1 MKILKYSAIS
11 LLVIGALFAAAYFIK
26 TNDKSVIVYDTQKTL
41 ITSIEKKTVVT
52 GKVIPEDEVEIK
64 PQIQGIIDAI
74 FVEEGDLVKTGDLLA
89 KIKVVPNEQNLN
101 SAEGRLANSR
111 IVLKNADIEYNRNK
125 DLYEKGIIS
134 KQDFDNVQLRYNQ
147 SKLDVSN
154 AISDLQII
162 RSGSKGGAASANTN
176 IRATVPGTVLE
187 IPVEEGFQVIAS
199 NSFNAGTTIATIADL
214 NKMIFEGKVDEA
226 EVGKLKVGMPLEVS
240 LGAIEDQ
247 ALQAKLKFIAPKG
260 NEEQGAV
267 QFKIEADLYLNDSI
281 FVRAGYSAN
290 ASLVLER
297 KDSVM
302 AISESLL
309 QFDRKTEEPYVEIEI
324 EDQKFERR
332 DVKIGISDGVN
343 VEIISGVSK
352 DDKIKVWNKT
362 EPIKKGED
370 DDSSVEMFIVTF
382 LSSSISTKA
391 LSPSLILPE
400 RTSSAKLSSSKRMT
414 ALLKGRAP

>member
-1 MKILKYSAIS
+1 MKILKYIGIILLIS
-11 LLVIGALFAAAYFIK
+11 GALFAAAYFIK
-26 TNDKSVIVYDTQKTL
+26 TNDKSAIVYETKT
-41 ITSIEKKTVVT
+41 IITTSIEKKTVIT

-64 PQIQGIIDAI
+64 PQIQGIIDAL
-74 FVEEGDLVKTGDLLA
+74 FVEEGDKVNTGDLLA

-111 IVLKNADIEYNRNK
+111 IVLKNAKIDFKRNN
-125 DLYEKGIIS
+125 DLFDKGIIS
-134 KQDFDNVQLRYNQ
+134 KQDFDNIQLRYNQ
-147 SKLDVSN
+147 SKQDVSN

-226 EVGKLKVGMPLEVS
+226 EVGKLIVGMPLEVN

-247 ALQAKLKFIAPKG
+247 SLEAKLKFIAPKG

-267 QFKIEADLYLNDSI
+267 QFKIEADLFLNDSI

-290 ASLVLER
+290 ASLILER
-297 KDSVM
+297 KNNVM
-302 AISESLL
+302 AVEESLL
-309 QFDRKTEEPYVEIEI
+309 QFDRETEKPYVEIQVA
-324 EDQKFERR
+324 DQKFERR
-332 DVKIGISDGVN
+332 DIEIGLSDGVN
-343 VEIISGVSK
+343 VEVLSGLTE
-352 DDKIKVWNKT
+352 DDQIKVWNKT
-362 EPIKKGED
+362 EPIKKGDEED
-370 DDSSVEMFIVTF
+370 EGGF
-382 LSSSISTKA
+382 LDK
-391 LSPSLILPE
+391 
-400 RTSSAKLSSSKRMT
+400 
-414 ALLKGRAP
+414 

>member
-1 MKILKYSAIS
+1 MKILKYIGIA
-11 LLVIGALFAAAYFIK
+11 LLVFGALFAAAFFIK
-26 TNDKSVIVYDTQKTL
+26 TNNKSAIVYETQTV
-41 ITSIEKKTVVT
+41 ITTSIERKTVVT

-64 PQIQGIIDAI
+64 PQIQGIIEAL
-74 FVEEGDLVKTGDLLA
+74 FVEEGDLVNTGDLLA

-111 IVLKNADIEYNRNK
+111 IVLKNAEIELNRNK

-134 KQDFDNVQLRYNQ
+134 KQNFDNVQLRFNQ
-147 SKLDVSN
+147 SKQDVSN
-154 AISDLQII
+154 AVSDLQII

-226 EVGKLKVGMPLEVS
+226 EVGKLRVGMPLEVN

-247 ALQAKLKFIAPKG
+247 ALEAQLKFIAPKG

-267 QFKIEADLYLNDSI
+267 QFIIEADLFLNDSI

-297 KDSVM
+297 KDSIM
-302 AISESLL
+302 AIPEALL
-309 QFDRKTEEPYVEIEI
+309 QFDRETEEPYVEVQT

-332 DVKIGISDGVN
+332 DVEIGISDGVN
-343 VEIISGVSK
+343 VEIISGLTEE
-352 DDKIKVWNKT
+352 DQIKVWNKT
-362 EPIKKGED
+362 EPIKKGE
-370 DDSSVEMFIVTF
+370 E
-382 LSSSISTKA
+382 
-391 LSPSLILPE
+391 E
-400 RTSSAKLSSSKRMT
+400 EESAT
-414 ALLKGRAP
+414 ENQ

>member
-1 MKILKYSAIS
+1 MKILKYIGIA
-11 LLVIGALFAAAYFIK
+11 LLVFGALFAAAFFIK
-26 TNDKSVIVYDTQKTL
+26 TNNKSAIVYDTQTV
-41 ITSIEKKTVVT
+41 ITTSIERKTVVT

-64 PQIQGIIDAI
+64 PQIQGIIEAL
-74 FVEEGDLVKTGDLLA
+74 FVEEGDLVNTGDLLA

-111 IVLKNADIEYNRNK
+111 IVLKNAEIELNRNK

-134 KQDFDNVQLRYNQ
+134 KQNFDNVQLRFNQ
-147 SKLDVSN
+147 SKQDVSN
-154 AISDLQII
+154 ADSDLQII

-226 EVGKLKVGMPLEVS
+226 EVGKLRVGMPLEVN

-247 ALQAKLKFIAPKG
+247 ALEAQLKFIAPKG

-267 QFKIEADLYLNDSI
+267 QFIIEADLFLNDSI

-297 KDSVM
+297 KDSIM
-302 AISESLL
+302 AIPEALL
-309 QFDRKTEEPYVEIEI
+309 QFDRETEEPYVEVQT

-332 DVKIGISDGVN
+332 DVEIGISDGVN
-343 VEIISGVSK
+343 VEIISGLTK
-352 DDKIKVWNKT
+352 EDQIKVWNKT
-362 EPIKKGED
+362 EPIKKGDE
-370 DDSSVEMFIVTF
+370 E
-382 LSSSISTKA
+382 
-391 LSPSLILPE
+391 E
-400 RTSSAKLSSSKRMT
+400 SAT
-414 ALLKGRAP
+414 ENQ

>member
-1 MKILKYSAIS
+1 MKILKYIGIILLIS
-11 LLVIGALFAAAYFIK
+11 GALFAAAYFIK
-26 TNDKSVIVYDTQKTL
+26 TNDKSAIVYKTKT
-41 ITSIEKKTVVT
+41 IITTSIEKKTVIT

-64 PQIQGIIDAI
+64 PQIQGIIDAL
-74 FVEEGDLVKTGDLLA
+74 FVEEGDKVNTGDLLA

-111 IVLKNADIEYNRNK
+111 IVLKNAKIDFKRNN
-125 DLYEKGIIS
+125 DLFDKGIIS
-134 KQDFDNVQLRYNQ
+134 KQDFDNIQLRYNQ
-147 SKLDVSN
+147 SELDVSN

-226 EVGKLKVGMPLEVS
+226 EVGKLIVGMPLEVN

-247 ALQAKLKFIAPKG
+247 PLEAKLKFIAPKG

-267 QFKIEADLYLNDSI
+267 QFIIEADLFLNDSI

-290 ASLVLER
+290 ASLILER
-297 KDSVM
+297 KDNVM

-309 QFDRKTEEPYVEIEI
+309 QFDRETDSPYVEILVA
-324 EDQKFERR
+324 DQKFERR
-332 DVKIGISDGVN
+332 DIEIGLSDGVN
-343 VEIISGVSK
+343 VEVISGLSEK
-352 DDKIKVWNKT
+352 DQIKIWNKT
-362 EPIKKGED
+362 EPIKKGDED
-370 DDSSVEMFIVTF
+370 DED
-382 LSSSISTKA
+382 
-391 LSPSLILPE
+391 
-400 RTSSAKLSSSKRMT
+400 RKRR
-414 ALLKGRAP
+414 GNNN

>member
-1 MKILKYSAIS
+1 MKILKYIGITLLIS
-11 LLVIGALFAAAYFIK
+11 GALFAAAYFIK
-26 TNDKSVIVYDTQKTL
+26 TNDKSAIVYETKT
-41 ITSIEKKTVVT
+41 IITTSIEKKTVIT

-64 PQIQGIIDAI
+64 PQIQGIIDAL
-74 FVEEGDLVKTGDLLA
+74 FVEEGDKVKTGDLLA

-111 IVLKNADIEYNRNK
+111 IVLKNTQIEFKRNK
-125 DLYEKGIIS
+125 DLFDKGIIS
-134 KQDFDNVQLRYNQ
+134 RQDFDNIQLRYNQ

-154 AISDLQII
+154 AVSDLQII
-162 RSGSKGGAASANTN
+162 RLGSKGGAASANTN

-226 EVGKLKVGMPLEVS
+226 EVGKLIVGMPLEVN

-247 ALQAKLKFIAPKG
+247 SLEAKLKFIAPKG

-267 QFKIEADLYLNDSI
+267 QFKIEADLFLNDSI

-290 ASLVLER
+290 ASLILER
-297 KDSVM
+297 KDNVM
-302 AISESLL
+302 AVEESLL
-309 QFDRKTEEPYVEIEI
+309 QFDRETEKPYVEIQI
-324 EDQKFERR
+324 GDQKFERR
-332 DVKIGISDGVN
+332 DIEIGLSDGVN
-343 VEIISGVSK
+343 VEVLSGLTE

-362 EPIKKGED
+362 EPIKKGDEED
-370 DDSSVEMFIVTF
+370 EDRDGLLDD
-382 LSSSISTKA
+382 
-391 LSPSLILPE
+391 
-400 RTSSAKLSSSKRMT
+400 
-414 ALLKGRAP
+414 

>member
-1 MKILKYSAIS
+1 MKILKYIGIA
-11 LLVIGALFAAAYFIK
+11 LLVFGALFAAAFFIK
-26 TNDKSVIVYDTQKTL
+26 TNNKSAIVYDTQTV
-41 ITSIEKKTVVT
+41 ITTSIERKTVVT

-64 PQIQGIIDAI
+64 PQIQGIIEAL
-74 FVEEGDLVKTGDLLA
+74 FVEEGDLVNTGDLLA

-111 IVLKNADIEYNRNK
+111 IVLKNAEIELNRNK

-134 KQDFDNVQLRYNQ
+134 KQNFDNVQLRFNQ
-147 SKLDVSN
+147 SKQDVSN
-154 AISDLQII
+154 AVSDLQII

-176 IRATVPGTVLE
+176 IRATVPGTILE

-226 EVGKLKVGMPLEVS
+226 EVGKLRVGMPLEVN

-247 ALQAKLKFIAPKG
+247 ALEAQLKFIAPKG

-267 QFKIEADLYLNDSI
+267 QFIIEADLFLNDSI

-297 KDSVM
+297 KDSIM
-302 AISESLL
+302 AIPEALL
-309 QFDRKTEEPYVEIEI
+309 QFDRETEEPYVEVQT

-332 DVKIGISDGVN
+332 DVEIGISDGVN
-343 VEIISGVSK
+343 VEIISGLTK
-352 DDKIKVWNKT
+352 EDQIKVWNKT
-362 EPIKKGED
+362 EPIKKGDE
-370 DDSSVEMFIVTF
+370 E
-382 LSSSISTKA
+382 
-391 LSPSLILPE
+391 E
-400 RTSSAKLSSSKRMT
+400 SAT
-414 ALLKGRAP
+414 ENQ

>member
-1 MKILKYSAIS
+1 MKIFKYIGITLLIS
-11 LLVIGALFAAAYFIK
+11 GALFAAAYFIK
-26 TNDKSVIVYDTQKTL
+26 TNDKSAIIYETKT
-41 ITSIEKKTVVT
+41 IITTSIEKKTVIT

-64 PQIQGIIDAI
+64 PQIQGIIDAL
-74 FVEEGDLVKTGDLLA
+74 FVEEGDKVNTGDLLA

-111 IVLKNADIEYNRNK
+111 IVLKNAKIDFKRNN
-125 DLYEKGIIS
+125 DLFDKGIIS
-134 KQDFDNVQLRYNQ
+134 KQDFDNIQLRYNQ
-147 SKLDVSN
+147 SKQDVSN

-226 EVGKLKVGMPLEVS
+226 EVGKLIVGMPLEVN

-247 ALQAKLKFIAPKG
+247 SLEAKLKFIAPKG

-267 QFKIEADLYLNDSI
+267 QFKIEADLFLNDSI

-290 ASLVLER
+290 ASLILER
-297 KDSVM
+297 KNNVM
-302 AISESLL
+302 AVEESLL
-309 QFDRKTEEPYVEIEI
+309 QFDRETEKPYVEIQVA
-324 EDQKFERR
+324 DQKFERR
-332 DVKIGISDGVN
+332 DIEIGLSDGVN
-343 VEIISGVSK
+343 VEVLSGLTE
-352 DDKIKVWNKT
+352 DDQIKVWNKT
-362 EPIKKGED
+362 EPIKKGDEED
-370 DDSSVEMFIVTF
+370 EGGF
-382 LSSSISTKA
+382 LDK
-391 LSPSLILPE
+391 
-400 RTSSAKLSSSKRMT
+400 
-414 ALLKGRAP
+414 

>member
-1 MKILKYSAIS
+1 MKILKYIGITLLIS
-11 LLVIGALFAAAYFIK
+11 GALFAAAYFIK
-26 TNDKSVIVYDTQKTL
+26 TNDKSAIVYETKT
-41 ITSIEKKTVVT
+41 IITTSIEKKTVIT

-64 PQIQGIIDAI
+64 PQIQGIIDAL
-74 FVEEGDLVKTGDLLA
+74 FVEEGDKVKTGDLLA
-89 KIKVVPNEQNLN
+89 KIKVVPNEQSLN

-111 IVLKNADIEYNRNK
+111 IVLKNTEIEFKRNK
-125 DLYEKGIIS
+125 DLFDKGIIS
-134 KQDFDNVQLRYNQ
+134 KQDFDNIQLRYNQ

-162 RSGSKGGAASANTN
+162 RLGSKGGAASANTN

-226 EVGKLKVGMPLEVS
+226 EVGKLIVGMPLEVN

-247 ALQAKLKFIAPKG
+247 SLEAKLKFIAPKG

-267 QFKIEADLYLNDSI
+267 QFKIEADLFLNDSI

-290 ASLVLER
+290 ASLILER
-297 KDSVM
+297 KDNVM
-302 AISESLL
+302 AVEESLL
-309 QFDRKTEEPYVEIEI
+309 QFDRKTEKPYVEIQI
-324 EDQKFERR
+324 GDQKFERR
-332 DVKIGISDGVN
+332 DIEIGLSDGVN
-343 VEIISGVSK
+343 VEVLSGLTE

-362 EPIKKGED
+362 EPIKKGDEED
-370 DDSSVEMFIVTF
+370 EDKGGILDD
-382 LSSSISTKA
+382 
-391 LSPSLILPE
+391 
-400 RTSSAKLSSSKRMT
+400 
-414 ALLKGRAP
+414 

>member
-1 MKILKYSAIS
+1 MKILKYIGIA
-11 LLVIGALFAAAYFIK
+11 LLVFGALFAAAFFIK
-26 TNDKSVIVYDTQKTL
+26 TNNKSAIVYDTQTA
-41 ITSIEKKTVVT
+41 ITTSIERKTVVT

-64 PQIQGIIDAI
+64 PQIQGIIEAL
-74 FVEEGDLVKTGDLLA
+74 FVEEGDLVNTGDLLA

-111 IVLKNADIEYNRNK
+111 IVLKNAEIELNRNK

-134 KQDFDNVQLRYNQ
+134 KQNFDNVQLRFNQ
-147 SKLDVSN
+147 SKQDVSN
-154 AISDLQII
+154 AVSDLQII

-226 EVGKLKVGMPLEVS
+226 EVGKLRAGMPLEVN

-247 ALQAKLKFIAPKG
+247 ALEAQLKFIAPKG

-267 QFKIEADLYLNDSI
+267 QFIIEADLFLNDSI
-281 FVRAGYSAN
+281 FIRAGYSAN

-297 KDSVM
+297 KDSIM
-302 AISESLL
+302 AIPEALL
-309 QFDRKTEEPYVEIEI
+309 QFDRETEEPYVEVQT

-332 DVKIGISDGVN
+332 DVEIGISDGVN
-343 VEIISGVSK
+343 VEIISGLTEE
-352 DDKIKVWNKT
+352 DQIKVWNKT
-362 EPIKKGED
+362 EPIKKGE
-370 DDSSVEMFIVTF
+370 E
-382 LSSSISTKA
+382 
-391 LSPSLILPE
+391 E
-400 RTSSAKLSSSKRMT
+400 EEESATRNQ
-414 ALLKGRAP
+414 